1 MKASN
6 RQQGVAIITALLIVA
21 LAASTAAFMAWQ
33 QNLWLRQVEN
43 LQDMVRA
50 KSAALGGIDWARDLL
65 SSDLRNNEVD
75 HLGED
80 WARDVGAIPV
90 EEGMIGGR
98 IVDQQ
103 GLFNLNN
110 LVLNGRASEPDV
122 ERFRR
127 LLALL
132 NLPQDLANAV
142 ADWVDADNEARYPGG
157 AEDMDYLS
165 REPASRAANQMLTE
179 VADLYRV
186 QSFDAAT
193 IERLG
198 PFVTALPRRTDVNVN
213 TAPAEVLAALIPELA
228 LHEAAQLVEARR
240 SAYFKDRNDFARRLP
255 EHIKQFPREEVN
267 VRSQYFLV
275 QSQPR
280 FGRVRTGFQALLERD
295 GAQWPRVV
303 WRKDL

>member
-1 MKASN
+1 MKTSN

-50 KSAALGGIDWARDLL
+50 KSAALGGIDWARD
-65 SSDLRNNEVD
+65 
-75 HLGED
+75 
-80 WARDVGAIPV
+80 VGAIPV
-90 EEGMIGGR
+90 EEGAISGR

-110 LVLNGRASEPDV
+110 LVRDGRASEPDI

-132 NLPQDLANAV
+132 NLPQNLANAV
-142 ADWVDADNEARYPGG
+142 TDWIDADNETRYPGG
-157 AEDMDYLS
+157 AEDIDYLS

-186 QSFDAAT
+186 QGFDAAT
-193 IERLG
+193 IERLR
-198 PFVTALPRRTDVNVN
+198 PFVTALPRHTDVNVN
-213 TAPAEVLAALIPELA
+213 TAPAEVLAALIPGLA
-228 LHEAAQLVEARR
+228 LNEAVQLVEARR
-240 SAYFKDRNDFARRLP
+240 SAYFKDQDDFAKRLP

-275 QSQPR
+275 LSHPR
-280 FGRVRTGFQALLERD
+280 FGRVRAGFQALLERD